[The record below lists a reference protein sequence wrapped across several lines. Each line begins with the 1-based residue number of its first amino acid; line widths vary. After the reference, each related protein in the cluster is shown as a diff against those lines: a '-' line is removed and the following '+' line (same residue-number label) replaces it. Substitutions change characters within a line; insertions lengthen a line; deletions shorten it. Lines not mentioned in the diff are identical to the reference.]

1 MSSRLLPGLFAVLGG
16 VLLAVVLL
24 VPFVFRSYRRRGEL
38 GIGAAL
44 LALAFL
50 VYGLALVAYTL
61 FPVPQIDDAW
71 CVAHPASADPQWD
84 P

>member
-1 MSSRLLPGLFAVLGG
+1 MSSRLLPGLLAVFGG

-38 GIGAAL
+38 GLGAAL

-61 FPVPQIDDAW
+61 FPVPQIDDA
-71 CVAHPASADPQWD
+71 
-84 P
+84 